1 MQSAT
6 VSGNKRGYVLGIATA
21 LMCALAGGAVWCL
34 ISLYARNELAGFAF
48 VVALLV
54 TWALRTHGFGGHWFG
69 ALLAAVCVAFGTVYA
84 FYLQAVAQIA
94 GVLGISMRSALLRM
108 EPAMGFDIARGNLT
122 GINGA
127 IVAAAMALAVV
138 LMLRRYAR

>member
-1 MQSAT
+1 MQRAT
-6 VSGNKRGYVLGIATA
+6 PPGSKRAHVLGIATA

-34 ISLYARNELAGFAF
+34 LSLYARNELAGFAF

-69 ALLAAVCVAFGTVYA
+69 AMLAAGCVVFGAIYA

-94 GVLGISMRSALLRM
+94 GLLGLSMRSTLLKM
-108 EPAMGFDIARGNLT
+108 EPAMALDIARGNLT
-122 GINGA
+122 GANGW
-127 IVAAAMALAVV
+127 IVAAAMVLAAA
-138 LMLRRYAR
+138 LMLRRYSR